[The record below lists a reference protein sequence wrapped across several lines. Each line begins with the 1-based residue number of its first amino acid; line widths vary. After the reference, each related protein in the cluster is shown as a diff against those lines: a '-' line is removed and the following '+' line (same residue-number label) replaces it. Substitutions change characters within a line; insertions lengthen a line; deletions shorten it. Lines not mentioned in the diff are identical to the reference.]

1 MNFGGM
7 GTLEVLFILLI
18 AFIFL
23 GPQRLSEAA
32 KTLGKFVREIRRMTA
47 DLPDLVLEE
56 DDKSAR
62 QPVST
67 RRSSRTTPERNTSR
81 DKEPPENGDAETVAQ
96 DGPVAFRPGSPAQ
109 QEESGQAPSV
119 EERQ

>member
-62 QPVST
+62 PPAST
-67 RRSSRTTPERNTSR
+67 RRSSRIWPEKSTGK
-81 DKEPPENGDAETVAQ
+81 DTGPEENQDAETVAQ

-109 QEESGQAPSV
+109 QDESGEAPSV